1 MGIETRPDPDHA
13 YAMSATQDPNPPTRT
28 PPLRRT
34 LRDSLIEA
42 EQLRYPVRLRTAGG
56 RSFTGTLTEV
66 GIDFAEIQTA
76 CGPIDIA
83 LFYIESVGLEGDA

>member
-1 MGIETRPDPDHA
+1 MTDTH
-13 YAMSATQDPNPPTRT
+13 DPNPPTRT

-56 RSFTGTLTEV
+56 RSLTGLLTEV
-66 GIDFAEIQTA
+66 GVDFAEIQTDS
-76 CGPIDIA
+76 GPTDVA
-83 LFYIESVGLEGDA
+83 LFYIESVSLAGDGG

>member
-1 MGIETRPDPDHA
+1 
-13 YAMSATQDPNPPTRT
+13 MSATHDHNAPART

-56 RSFTGTLTEV
+56 RSFTGVLTEV
-66 GIDFAEIQTA
+66 GIDFAEIQTGD
-76 CGPIDIA
+76 GPVDVA
-83 LFYIESVGLEGDA
+83 LFYIESVGVDENAGRP